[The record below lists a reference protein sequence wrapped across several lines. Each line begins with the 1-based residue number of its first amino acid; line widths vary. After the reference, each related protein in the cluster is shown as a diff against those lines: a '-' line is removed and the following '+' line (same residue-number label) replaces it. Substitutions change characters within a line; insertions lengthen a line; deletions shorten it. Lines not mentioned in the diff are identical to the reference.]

1 MSNTAP
7 LECANPD
14 CRFLNGPE
22 ARACARCGRDLGSS
36 RAGRAASGESGAAQG
51 GALEEAT
58 FEPFSPYRL
67 RRAQNW
73 FVLGLTYASY
83 YLCRYNLGAV
93 APELKAGLSFNNE
106 QYGAI
111 QASRD
116 GAYGIGQ
123 FFNGLFA
130 DRVGGKQAMTIGAL
144 GTVVLNLAFG
154 FTAWSHFVWMFYIL
168 FVIRAADGYVQAF
181 GAPGMVK
188 INAAWFRRR
197 ERGGFAG
204 IFGGMI
210 QLGAIGAN
218 QLAALLASGAI
229 IPLVFYSIT
238 IPKLDWRYA
247 FIIPPVI
254 VALMV
259 VLLNL
264 LVKNHPEDAG
274 HRVRHEDEKAG
285 ENIHERLHVAQVF
298 WAIAS
303 NPVIWFVAV
312 AYMCTGFVRRGVES
326 WFAIYLNEV
335 WGAGKTSHMYW
346 ILAVFLPISAFVGSL
361 SSGFVSDRYL
371 KGRRAPVAATLY
383 SAEAVL
389 ILLGI
394 WASFNYHVMTP
405 TLSIALLLAISLTC
419 NSTHSILG
427 TAAVM
432 DLGGRKMSGF
442 SLGLVNM
449 FQYAGAVLATWGVG
463 RLIDRYSPY
472 FPNAAKAVTSA
483 AATSAPA
490 APQFSSVAAAAST
503 QPMVVFS
510 PTVWFLSMLPFALLG
525 ASLMLYL
532 TVRHRGTNTRGT

>member
-7 LECANPD
+7 LECANPE

-22 ARACARCGRDLGSS
+22 AHACARCGRELRSLHGVRTAS
-36 RAGRAASGESGAAQG
+36 RAAGAGRDAP
-51 GALEEAT
+51 LEDAT

-93 APELKAGLSFNNE
+93 APEFKAGLGFNNE

-154 FTAWSHFVWMFYIL
+154 FTAWSNIGWLFYIL
-168 FVIRAADGYVQAF
+168 FMIRAADGYVQAF

-218 QLAALLASGAI
+218 QLAALLASGAV
-229 IPLVFYSIT
+229 IPLVFFAIT

-247 FIIPPVI
+247 FIIPPAI

-298 WAIAS
+298 WNIAS
-303 NPVIWFVAV
+303 NPVIWFVAI

-335 WGAGKTSHMYW
+335 WGAGKTSTMYAV
-346 ILAVFLPISAFVGSL
+346 LAVFLPISAFLGSL
-361 SSGFVSDRYL
+361 SSGYVSDRFL
-371 KGRRAPVAATLY
+371 RGRRAPVAATLY
-383 SAEAVL
+383 GAEAVL
-389 ILLGI
+389 ILLGV

-405 TLSIALLLAISLTC
+405 TLSVALLLAISLTC

-463 RLIDRYSPY
+463 RLIDTYSPY
-472 FPNAAKAVTSA
+472 FPNAAKALTSA
-483 AATSAPA
+483 AGATAPA
-490 APQFSSVAAAAST
+490 APQIGPVAAAAAT
-503 QPMVVFS
+503 QPLIVFS

-532 TVRHRGTNTRGT
+532 TLRHRGRDVRGT